1 MANNPELDKLDMDA
15 PKTATIEL
23 TTEKVE
29 ETKLES
35 IKELNGKLT
44 NIVNAFGQMYLR
56 RKELSDELERI
67 EEGFQRAEDDFKST
81 NAELKEILDEL
92 ERQYPA
98 GRLDLQNGS
107 ITYQPGLKG
116 YQDVQNGL
124 EKSM

>member
-15 PKTATIEL
+15 PQTATIEL

-92 ERQYPA
+92 ERKYPA
-98 GRLDLQNGS
+98 GRLDLQNGT

-116 YQDVQNGL
+116 YQDVQNSL
-124 EKSM
+124 EQE

>member
-23 TTEKVE
+23 TTEKVD

-56 RKELSDELERI
+56 RKELNEELEKI
-67 EEGFQRAEDDFKST
+67 EEGFVRAEDDFKST
-81 NAELKEILDEL
+81 NSELKVILDEL
-92 ERQYPA
+92 ENQYPA
-98 GRLDLQNGS
+98 GRLDLQGGT

-116 YQDVQNGL
+116 YQDVQNSL
-124 EKSM
+124 EQE

>member
-1 MANNPELDKLDMDA
+1 MANNPELDKLDMES

-29 ETKLES
+29 ETKIES
-35 IKELNGKLT
+35 IRELNGKLT

-92 ERQYPA
+92 EKEYPA

-124 EKSM
+124 EQE

>member
-124 EKSM
+124 EQE

>member
-1 MANNPELDKLDMDA
+1 MANNPELDKLDMES

-35 IKELNGKLT
+35 IRELNGKLT

-124 EKSM
+124 EQE

>member
-23 TTEKVE
+23 TTEKVD

-56 RKELSDELERI
+56 RKELNEELEKI
-67 EEGFQRAEDDFKST
+67 EEGFVRAEDDFKST
-81 NAELKEILDEL
+81 NSELKVILDEL
-92 ERQYPA
+92 ENQYPA
-98 GRLDLQNGS
+98 GRLDLQSGT

-116 YQDVQNGL
+116 YQDVQNSL
-124 EKSM
+124 EQE